1 MLTVLQISIFMFHYL
16 LFLACLA
23 RNIEPVGSQFLAHA
37 RRKLNN
43 HSFSEDDRIQ
53 SEAVKEQA
61 EEVVSEDSEEETP
74 ELLNRD
80 PKDWK
85 VTIILE

>member
-1 MLTVLQISIFMFHYL
+1 MILRVFFSF
-16 LFLACLA
+16 LFSVCLA
-23 RNIEPVGSQFLAHA
+23 RNIEPVGSQYLAHA

-53 SEAVKEQA
+53 AEITTEQA
-61 EEVVSEDSEEETP
+61 EEIISEDSEEETP
-74 ELLNRD
+74 ELLSRD

-85 VTIILE
+85 VI